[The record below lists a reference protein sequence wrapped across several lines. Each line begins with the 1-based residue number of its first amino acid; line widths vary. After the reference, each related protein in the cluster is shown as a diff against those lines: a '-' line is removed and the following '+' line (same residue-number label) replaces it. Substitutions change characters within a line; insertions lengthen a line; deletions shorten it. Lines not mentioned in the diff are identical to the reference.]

1 MDFYRIAEV
10 ITSTMLHRTVIFG
23 LVLCFS
29 MCIAFQISAYES
41 SSGADENKSWIRHRR
56 EIEDLSEEFPPPVKA
71 QEEPGF
77 WERVMNVAIRIFNKF
92 IEWLNT

>member
-1 MDFYRIAEV
+1 MPNGLLSYSRGDNIHNVAQNCYF
-10 ITSTMLHRTVIFG
+10 RTRTWLFDVYSVSG
-23 LVLCFS
+23 
-29 MCIAFQISAYES
+29 
-41 SSGADENKSWIRHRR
+41 GADENKSWIRHRR

-92 IEWLNT
+92 IEWLNTS